1 MNKKI
6 YTNYQLNSLD
16 EIINTGTLF
25 KNLYKPYKKTPKTI
39 AETKEE
45 KLLLKIQAYSIALM
59 DLNLYLDVFPND
71 NTLTNLYKQYKEEK
85 EKLVNEFEKEF
96 YPLTPGTS
104 VQNGTWKWLDG
115 TWPWEREK

>member
-25 KNLYKPYKKTPKTI
+25 KNLYKPYKKTPKTVP
-39 AETKEE
+39 ESKEE
-45 KLLLKIQAYSIALM
+45 KLLLKIQAYEIALM
-59 DLNLYLDVFPND
+59 DLNLYLDVYPND
-71 NTLTNLYKQYKEEK
+71 NSLTNLYKQYEFEK

-96 YPLTPGTS
+96 YTLSPKTS
-104 VQNGTWKWLDG
+104 ADKEIWKWVDG

>member
-1 MNKKI
+1 MSALRSSPE
-6 YTNYQLNSLD
+6 YSLTCAVGISTD
-16 EIINTGTLF
+16 IFSIVND
-25 KNLYKPYKKTPKTI
+25 
-39 AETKEE
+39 
-45 KLLLKIQAYSIALM
+45 LLLKIQAYSIALM

-71 NTLTNLYKQYKEEK
+71 NTLTNLYRQYKEEK

-104 VQNGTWKWLDG
+104 AQNGTWKWLDG